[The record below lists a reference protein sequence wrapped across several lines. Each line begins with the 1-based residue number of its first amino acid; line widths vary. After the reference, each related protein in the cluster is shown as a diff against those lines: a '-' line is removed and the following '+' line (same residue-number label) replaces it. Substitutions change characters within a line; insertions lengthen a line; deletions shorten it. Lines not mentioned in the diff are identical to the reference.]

1 VHRFIGS
8 ASWSCVWWHLAHEEF
23 VGVMPDEDMVVGRA
37 LFADKIIGFRIW
49 LLVS

>member
-1 VHRFIGS
+1 
-8 ASWSCVWWHLAHEEF
+8 
-23 VGVMPDEDMVVGRA
+23 VMLDEDMVVGRA